1 MASSKEQ
8 TPRQHLTDEGSAVPS
23 EVQPTEGSAELQ
35 TRQEHSMAQRKT
47 RKAEASSH
55 ADAIAYALEAA
66 TEVVNDDQVDELDW
80 LVLLKAKVQNTDT
93 PFTEQDLRR
102 YLRQAKL
109 NRDGRKDFLRPGDNL
124 SVREDEWL
132 WRGVVMRQATNL
144 VFALPKVGKTRLML
158 ALLSH
163 FIRGRGEFAGIPLHP
178 GPEKLLILGPDQSEN
193 SWSRYLRDVGLG
205 DEAGKFSDSIVAM
218 TSAET
223 YFQLDDYWLSRIE
236 SVLREHGPLVVLLD
250 SYSAATRSLGVD
262 ENKPEAAVPLMKLH
276 NLVAQYDSTLIVIHH
291 ANKSGGEGSAARA
304 SRGSSAISAAAD
316 NLIEMC
322 RFTGEEE
329 SGVKKYELRVE
340 GRAET
345 DGTPLVGFSKQSN
358 EWTSYGSVGEARE
371 EMRKDAG
378 YDALSAAQLMVVDVL
393 VKATVE
399 RNEAM
404 SVAQLAAAIHETPT
418 KAQKVGMNKTVKR
431 LVELGLATQEMGKN
445 PVPHYKEFA
454 YRATGWAVSKHQ
466 VTF

>member
-1 MASSKEQ
+1 MAPSKEQ
-8 TPRQHLTDEGSAVPS
+8 TPRQHLTDEGSALPS
-23 EVQPTEGSAELQ
+23 EVQATEGRGVL
-35 TRQEHSMAQRKT
+35 TPPQEHSMAQRRT
-47 RKAEASSH
+47 RKAAASSH
-55 ADAIAYALEAA
+55 ADAIAFALEAA

-80 LVLLKAKVQNTDT
+80 LVLLKAKVQNADT

-109 NRDGRKDFLRPGDNL
+109 NRDGRKDFLKPGDNL
-124 SVREDEWL
+124 STREDEWL

-144 VFALPKVGKTRLML
+144 IFALPKVGKTRLML
-158 ALLSH
+158 ALLSD
-163 FIRGRGEFAGIPLHP
+163 FTRGRGEFAGIPLHP

-193 SWSRYLRDVGLG
+193 SWSRYLRDVGLS
-205 DEAGKFSDSIVAM
+205 DEAGRFSDSVVAM
-218 TSAET
+218 TTAET
-223 YFQLDDYWLSRIE
+223 MFQLDDYWISRIE
-236 SVLREHGPLVVLLD
+236 TVLREHGPLIVLLD
-250 SYSAATRSLGVD
+250 SYSAATRSMDID

-291 ANKSGGEGSAARA
+291 SNKSGGEGSAAKA

-316 NLIEMC
+316 NLIEMA
-322 RFTGEEE
+322 RFTGDQE

-358 EWTSYGSVGEARE
+358 EWTSYGSVGDAKA
-371 EMRKDAG
+371 EMRKDSA
-378 YDALSAAQLMVVDVL
+378 YDALSTAQLMVLDVL
-393 VKATVE
+393 VKGTVE

-404 SVAQLAAAIHETPT
+404 TVAQLAAAIHETPS
-418 KAQKVGMNKTVKR
+418 KAQKVGMNKTIKR
-431 LVELGLATQEMGKN
+431 FVDLGLAVQDDVRN
-445 PVPHYKEFA
+445 PVPHLKEYL

-466 VTF
+466 VTT